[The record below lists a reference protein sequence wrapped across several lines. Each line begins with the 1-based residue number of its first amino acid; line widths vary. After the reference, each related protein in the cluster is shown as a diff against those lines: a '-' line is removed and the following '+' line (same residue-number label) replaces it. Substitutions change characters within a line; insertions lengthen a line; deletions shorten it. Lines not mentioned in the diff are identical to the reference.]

1 MSRSVWTKRSSIVAM
16 SLLKNPMGVFSF
28 LRDGGAISDRG
39 AFVRLVVL
47 PIAARVSRAL
57 AHVRQFRLLVLLQA
71 SVLLAQVPFLML
83 CLVRLAGTSRLPAM
97 SFI

>member
-16 SLLKNPMGVFSF
+16 SLLNNPMGF
-28 LRDGGAISDRG
+28 LLSSGWGAISDKG
-39 AFVRLVVL
+39 AFVRLVVF
-47 PIAARVSRAL
+47 PISARVSRAL

-83 CLVRLAGTSRLPAM
+83 CLVGLAGTSRFPAM
-97 SFI
+97 SSI

>member
-16 SLLKNPMGVFSF
+16 SLLKNPMGF
-28 LRDGGAISDRG
+28 LLSSGWGAISDRG
-39 AFVRLVVL
+39 ALVLLFLFPSV
-47 PIAARVSRAL
+47 ARVSRAL

-71 SVLLAQVPFLML
+71 SILLAQVPFLML